1 MRIIQNFEEK
11 ELKNVL
17 NDFYN
22 YFSTGYEFEDFLKPF
37 LESMGLT
44 EVVITKKTETEG
56 WI

>member
-22 YFSTGYEFEDFLKPF
+22 YFSTGYEFEDF
-37 LESMGLT
+37 
-44 EVVITKKTETEG
+44 
-56 WI
+56 